1 MEYINFIGP
10 VNSLSFGNVSVNMLR
25 ALYKLDQKICFFPV
39 GNKIELKAFD
49 NIEQDFADWL
59 SDSYNNR
66 FSNLSKNNPTL
77 KMWHFNGAES
87 NIGSNSFLYTFYET
101 DEPTHAEKTICQIQS
116 KTIFSSSH
124 AQKCF
129 SSSGCDNTEYVP
141 IGFDE
146 DFFETG
152 KTYLTD
158 RVLFGL
164 IGKFEKRKHTERII
178 KLWAKKYG
186 DMPGYQLTCCIT
198 NPFFDK
204 DQMSAL
210 ITKALDGRRYKNI
223 NFLPYLET
231 NSEMNELYNAVDI
244 NLSGLSGAEGW
255 NLPAFN
261 STCLGKW
268 SIVLNAT
275 SHKDWANAENSI
287 LVEPN
292 GKTEIYDD
300 VFFSKG
306 SDFNQGNINT
316 FSDKDFFTAAEEAVS
331 KCKNKNKKG
340 IELKNTFNYNNTIK
354 QILNIIKS

>member
-25 ALYKLDQKICFFPV
+25 ALYNLNQKICFFPV
-39 GNKIELKAFD
+39 GNKIDLKAFN
-49 NIEQDFADWL
+49 NIDKDFTDWL

-66 FSNLSKNNPTL
+66 FSNLSKDNHTL
-77 KMWHFNGAES
+77 KMWHINGAES

-101 DEPTHAEKTICQIQS
+101 DEPTNAEKSICEIQS

-124 AQKCF
+124 AQQCF
-129 SSSGCDNTEYVP
+129 VDSGCDNTEYVP

-152 KTYLTD
+152 KTYLSD
-158 RVLFGL
+158 RLLFGL

-178 KLWAKKYG
+178 NLWAKKYG
-186 DMPGYQLTCCIT
+186 DNPDYQLTCCIT
-198 NPFFDK
+198 NPFFNK
-204 DQMSAL
+204 DQMSTL
-210 ITKALDGRRYKNI
+210 IAKALEGKRYKNI

-275 SHKDWANAENSI
+275 SHKDWANNENSI
-287 LVEPN
+287 LVNPN
-292 GKTEIYDD
+292 GKEPIYDD

-306 SDFNQGNINT
+306 GDFNQGSINT
-316 FSDKDFFTAAEEAVS
+316 FSEKDFYKATERAIS
-331 KCKNKNKKG
+331 KCKNKNTKG
-340 IELKNTFNYNNTIK
+340 VELKDTFNYNNTVK
-354 QILNIIKS
+354 QILNIIKP